1 MTMTTITEANVE
13 QTALQ
18 WLEDLG
24 WAIAYG
30 PDKQAKAT
38 QTVLEQAEVLSEGWS
53 LG

>member
-1 MTMTTITEANVE
+1 MTMTTITETNVE

-30 PDKQAKAT
+30 PASRRKRLRQCLNRLRCCRK
-38 QTVLEQAEVLSEGWS
+38 VGP
-53 LG
+53 